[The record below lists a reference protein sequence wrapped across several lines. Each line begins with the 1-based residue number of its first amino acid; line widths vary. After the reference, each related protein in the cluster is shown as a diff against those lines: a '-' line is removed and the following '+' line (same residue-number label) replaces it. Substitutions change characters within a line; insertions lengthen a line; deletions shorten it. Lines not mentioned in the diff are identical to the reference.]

1 MNGRSQVRFKTERAL
16 EGATS
21 SQDKFLGTTPQRTM
35 TDEAFYQAI
44 WEIAERFVG
53 DGPECEAL
61 TNELWELV
69 LEDAKDGARQRSRAQ
84 MAGFMMG
91 QMWGR

>member
-1 MNGRSQVRFKTERAL
+1 
-16 EGATS
+16 
-21 SQDKFLGTTPQRTM
+21 M
-35 TDEAFYQAI
+35 TDEALYQAI
-44 WEIAERFVG
+44 WETAERYVG

-69 LEDAKDGARQRSRAQ
+69 LEDARDGARQRNRAQ
-84 MAGFMMG
+84 MAGFLMG

>member
-1 MNGRSQVRFKTERAL
+1 
-16 EGATS
+16 
-21 SQDKFLGTTPQRTM
+21 M

-44 WEIAERFVG
+44 WETAERYVG

-69 LEDAKDGARQRSRAQ
+69 LEDARDGERQRNRAQ

-91 QMWGR
+91 TMFRRSA

>member
-1 MNGRSQVRFKTERAL
+1 
-16 EGATS
+16 
-21 SQDKFLGTTPQRTM
+21 M

-61 TNELWELV
+61 TNELLEFV
-69 LEDAKDGARQRSRAQ
+69 LEVAKDGARQRSRAE